1 MSNTKKIVTSEYV
14 SYGHS
19 DKIADQISDAL
30 LDEYVSKDTNTR
42 AGIETMIKDNI
53 VVLGGEVR
61 TNAEIDTENIVRKVM
76 DNINYPKSHK
86 LSGKDIKIINLI
98 GKQSNEISNGVD
110 KTDCNC
116 IGAGDQGFVV
126 GFASDETKEYLPLGV
141 YVARQ
146 ICKAI
151 DMLEGLGSDAKT
163 QVSVEYGARLPK
175 ITTIVVSTM
184 HLPNISIDTVRDA
197 VLTAIKTNHVGMN
210 NVMDD
215 NIFTTYIKDNDNI
228 DFHINEN
235 GAWNIGGSIADC
247 GLTGRK
253 IVVDQYGGYCNVGG
267 GALSGKCLTKVD
279 RSGAYMCRYLA
290 KNIVDAELASDA
302 KVELSYII
310 SKPNPYAVNV
320 TLTNPISTP
329 ITDLSKQIEKYITDN
344 IDLSPNGIID
354 RFFPCG
360 IKPIFYNTARN
371 GHYGYNNNDEW
382 YPWEKTDISDKLKE
396 YIEETELK
404 LLED

>member
-1 MSNTKKIVTSEYV
+1 MSKTKRIVTSEYV
-14 SYGHS
+14 SYGHP

-42 AGIETMIKDNI
+42 AGIETMIKGNI
-53 VVLGGEVR
+53 VVLGGEVK

-98 GKQSNEISNGVD
+98 GEQSNEISNGVD

-151 DMLEGLGSDAKT
+151 DMLEGLGPDVKT

-235 GAWNIGGSIADC
+235 GTWNIGGSIADC

-279 RSGAYMCRYLA
+279 RSGAYMCRYIA
-290 KNIVDAELASDA
+290 KNIVDAGLASDA

-329 ITDLSKQIEKYITDN
+329 ITDLSRQVEKFITDN